1 MRHAPNLVVSGTAL
15 GELED
20 NGTAG
25 QSAVDLA
32 VGIESVVNTTALLLV
47 ENNLDGLA
55 AVLLGADA
63 LANDLDGVDEVGED
77 GVVDSGQ
84 SAGTGTLLGLVGA
97 RVDGALGAGE
107 DAALSDEEDV
117 AVGELLLE
125 LTGEAVNAF
134 LSVFLSFLLQFHFA
148 CAVGVSYRCW
158 ILWKPW
164 RRGTGTKMRIA
175 FLPWPTSTCNQV
187 SQTLSACHAQC
198 SNPIHL
204 FDSIWTAIDHP
215 STTQAR
221 MLLSQK
227 FPNPNSTSPANAQ
240 NIPIPT

>member
-55 AVLLGADA
+55 AVLLGADT

-77 GVVDSGQ
+77 GVVDSSQ

-125 LTGEAVNAF
+125 LTGEAVTRF
-134 LSVFLSFLLQFHFA
+134 CQSCRSF
-148 CAVGVSYRCW
+148 
-158 ILWKPW
+158 
-164 RRGTGTKMRIA
+164 
-175 FLPWPTSTCNQV
+175 TCI
-187 SQTLSACHAQC
+187 C
-198 SNPIHL
+198 
-204 FDSIWTAIDHP
+204 
-215 STTQAR
+215 
-221 MLLSQK
+221 
-227 FPNPNSTSPANAQ
+227 NS
-240 NIPIPT
+240 